1 VIAGKILLDT
11 GPLVAMLRRDDRHH
25 QRCVEAIEP
34 FRGFLLSTEA
44 VLTEA
49 MHLLGESSGGQQACL
64 EFFIRG
70 AAILVPVSRVSLQRC
85 KTLMAQYEDVPMDF
99 ADATL
104 VSLAEDTGIRVVFT
118 LDRKGFQVYRIGK
131 REAFRMLPA

>member
-1 VIAGKILLDT
+1 
-11 GPLVAMLRRDDRHH
+11 MLHRDDRHH
-25 QRCVEAIEP
+25 QRCREAFEG

-49 MHLLGESSGGQQACL
+49 MHLLGRIPDGRQACL

-70 AAILVPVSRVSLQRC
+70 GAVLVPATRANLQRC
-85 KTLMAQYEDVPMDF
+85 QSLMAQYEDAPMDF

-104 VSLAEDTGIRVVFT
+104 VALAEEAGIRDIFT
-118 LDRKGFQVYRIGK
+118 LDRRGFGVYRIEK
-131 REAFRMLPA
+131 RGTFRPFPPIA